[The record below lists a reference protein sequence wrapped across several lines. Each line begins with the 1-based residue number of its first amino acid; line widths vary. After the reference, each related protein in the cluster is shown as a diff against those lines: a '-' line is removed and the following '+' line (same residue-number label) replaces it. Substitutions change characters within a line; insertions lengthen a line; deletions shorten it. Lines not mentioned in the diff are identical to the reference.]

1 MFLKKMILVHKII
14 SSRYT
19 IFFSFSNKLA
29 AFGGY
34 TILFGFLAL
43 LGGSQ
48 GHVTSTGDIQVIAL
62 TVINTILSAA
72 AGGLTA
78 FFIRRTWGACYG
90 HHSSVLTMINGA
102 LTGAV
107 RFHQ

>member
-1 MFLKKMILVHKII
+1 VN
-14 SSRYT
+14 
-19 IFFSFSNKLA
+19 FFFNKLA

-34 TILFGFLAL
+34 AMLLGFLAL

-48 GHVTSTGDIQVIAL
+48 GHVTSRGDTDVIAL
-62 TVINTILSAA
+62 IVINTVLSAA
-72 AGGLTA
+72 AGALTA

-107 RFHQ
+107 RC

>member
-1 MFLKKMILVHKII
+1 MF
-14 SSRYT
+14 T
-19 IFFSFSNKLA
+19 KLA

-34 TILFGFLAL
+34 VLLLGFLAL

-48 GHVTSTGDIQVIAL
+48 GHVTHRGDTDVIAL
-62 TVINTILSAA
+62 IIINTILSAA

-90 HHSSVLTMINGA
+90 HHSSVLTMVNGA

-107 RFHQ
+107 RGS

>member
-1 MFLKKMILVHKII
+1 MT
-14 SSRYT
+14 SS
-19 IFFSFSNKLA
+19 
-29 AFGGY
+29 
-34 TILFGFLAL
+34 
-43 LGGSQ
+43 
-48 GHVTSTGDIQVIAL
+48 GDIDVIAL

-107 RFHQ
+107 RFSLFITFSCEWI